1 MKHIGTSQIVAGER
15 NDLPGMLTAR
25 IAVWDW
31 VNHSGICWQQVCA
44 EGVFMDLSS
53 GTMCSELSGS
63 SESAVLF
70 SAGKTWLMR
79 GLCVTA
85 LGISAYLAWTAFNMQ
100 PVYGCGSGTVFDC
113 GHVLTSKWSKVFGLP
128 VSVPAFGLYAA
139 MLSLLLFVRRP
150 APAGFRR
157 LVETGLFAG
166 FFSAGMAALYFIA
179 LQVFVL
185 KHLCWYCLTV
195 HSCGLILA
203 AMAVMSRTLPS
214 SLKGWMGTLGTAGVA
229 GLMTIQIVTP
239 EPENMEI
246 IRYDN
251 MAATTTEEGD
261 GEVFGA
267 PGETFDA
274 PAEEFAPPTE
284 TFEPPTDATSTSTE
298 SDGDKTNGQP
308 SVASSS
314 LLLILP
320 FRTGLTNIVWQEGT
334 PSPTTAQDGA
344 AKDEA
349 AKDGE
354 KKDEAKPEGEK
365 KEEAPKPEPRTVT
378 VAGNRITL
386 NVEQWPI
393 LGSPDAKY
401 IFVEMFD
408 YTCPHCRNT
417 HSAIK
422 GAFEQ
427 FGDDL
432 AIVALPVPLESS
444 CNRAASGGGHYGACE
459 LGRIAVAVWRA
470 DASKFHEFH
479 NWLFEGSR
487 TPAAAK
493 AQAEKLVGAD
503 KLRKELDSQVP
514 SQYIKR
520 HVDLYVKV
528 GSGSVPKLMFPNST
542 VNGEIQKS
550 RLCTMIQQELAP
562 AQK

>member
-1 MKHIGTSQIVAGER
+1 
-15 NDLPGMLTAR
+15 
-25 IAVWDW
+25 
-31 VNHSGICWQQVCA
+31 
-44 EGVFMDLSS
+44 MDLSS
-53 GTMCSELSGS
+53 GTMCSEISGS

-139 MLSLLLFVRRP
+139 MLSLLFFARRP
-150 APAGFRR
+150 SPAGFRR
-157 LVETGLFAG
+157 LLEMGLFAG

-195 HSCGLILA
+195 HSCGLILSS
-203 AMAVMSRTLPS
+203 MALTSRTLPV
-214 SLKGWMGTLGTAGVA
+214 SLKGWMGTLSTAGVA
-229 GLMTIQIVTP
+229 GLMAIQIVTP

-251 MAATTTEEGD
+251 MAATSTEESD

-274 PAEEFAPPTE
+274 PTEEFAPPTE
-284 TFEPPTDATSTSTE
+284 TFEPPADATSTSTDSSTE
-298 SDGDKTNGQP
+298 KTKPQP

-320 FRTGLTNIVWQEGT
+320 FRTGLTNLVWQEGT
-334 PSPTTAQDGA
+334 PSQPAPAAAAQDATSAQDGEKKEEPKA
-344 AKDEA
+344 E
-349 AKDGE
+349 GE
-354 KKDEAKPEGEK
+354 KKDEPA
-365 KEEAPKPEPRTVT
+365 EAAKPEPRTVT

-393 LGSPDAKY
+393 LGSPKAKY

-427 FGDDL
+427 YGDDL

-444 CNRAASGGGHYGACE
+444 CNRAASGGGHFGACE

-479 NWLFEGSR
+479 NWLFEGAR
-487 TPAAAK
+487 TPASAK
-493 AQAEKLVGAD
+493 AQAEKLVGAE
-503 KLRKELDSQVP
+503 KLRKELDSQIP

-542 VNGEIQKS
+542 VNGEIQKA